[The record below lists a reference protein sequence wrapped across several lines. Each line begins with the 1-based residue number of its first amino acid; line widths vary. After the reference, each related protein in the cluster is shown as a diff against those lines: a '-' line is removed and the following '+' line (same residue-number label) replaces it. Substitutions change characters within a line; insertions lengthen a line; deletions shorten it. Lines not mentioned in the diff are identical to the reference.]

1 MLLNIGQ
8 VNAQLL
14 VADLDILNHR
24 VWLNVKVEELL
35 ACRFRSNKG
44 VAWSQWL
51 PEIQCKLG
59 LLLVVSLISNY
70 IICFLTDQLN
80 TCIHETMKCTPYE
93 LVYGQPPRSS
103 IFPGSNPG
111 QIMEEDV
118 ADLLAEDDCISN
130 SPLMKSKN
138 IAL

>member
-1 MLLNIGQ
+1 M
-8 VNAQLL
+8 
-14 VADLDILNHR
+14 H
-24 VWLNVKVEELL
+24 
-35 ACRFRSNKG
+35 
-44 VAWSQWL
+44 
-51 PEIQCKLG
+51 
-59 LLLVVSLISNY
+59 
-70 IICFLTDQLN
+70 
-80 TCIHETMKCTPYE
+80 
-93 LVYGQPPRSS
+93 GQPPRSS